1 MRTRATL
8 ERIIACSLSV
18 LIVSCS
24 AARYANPASVEE
36 LAASVLILSELSDG
50 EVVHSWQ
57 RAEDFDISLYRLQAS
72 SYSQHGSIAPV
83 AARPR
88 DCDQE
93 NQDCYRECMRR
104 PLPRGYGHVTSG
116 RKRGGK
122 SQYCRD
128 ICWQAYRDCVELQER
143 QPREFT
149 AVDEAVDWLKHNH
162 KAVLVGSAI
171 MIAGVVFVVVSA
183 GAGVAVLAPIVLV
196 ASSGVPSG
204 SLAVRSAP

>member
-1 MRTRATL
+1 MRSIVNL
-8 ERIIACSLSV
+8 KKLIACGLGI
-18 LIVSCS
+18 LIVSCGAS
-24 AARYANPASVEE
+24 RHANPASTEE
-36 LAASVLILSELSDG
+36 LAEFVLILSELPNG
-50 EVVHSWQ
+50 EVTHSWQ
-57 RAEDFDISLYRLQAS
+57 RAEDFDISPYRSQAS
-72 SYSQHGSIAPV
+72 SHSRHGPISPV

-93 NQDCYRECMRR
+93 NRDCYRECMSR

-128 ICWQAYRDCVELQER
+128 ICWQAYIDCSEPQGR

-149 AVDEAVDWLKHNH
+149 AVDEAVDWLKRNQ
-162 KAVLVGSAI
+162 KAILVGSVI

-183 GAGVAVLAPIVLV
+183 GAGAAVLAPIVLV
-196 ASSGVPSG
+196 ASSEVTST
-204 SLAVRSAP
+204 ARCAP